1 VALMRAFAA
10 SFLIVFSVLS
20 EVAFVAFRG
29 LPAPVVTVLLVLGAT
44 LGICLA
50 VSSAARN
57 VSPAAFAASSIA
69 LAVFAARWLSLTS
82 LAVSLISFAVSLV
95 AAASCTASASSV
107 IAPLSRNYFT
117 VSLAVEDTSRI
128 VIATPTSFTLSAACS
143 GVISLDTLCPRA
155 RTRFEEFNLCNYI
168 VSSLKT

>member
-1 VALMRAFAA
+1 MRAFAA

-95 AAASCTASASSV
+95 AAAASCTASASSV

-128 VIATPTSFTLSAACS
+128 VLATLRPSPCPLLVQVLFPLILYVHGHVLGLKSS
-143 GVISLDTLCPRA
+143 IYVI
-155 RTRFEEFNLCNYI
+155 I
-168 VSSLKT
+168 

>member
-1 VALMRAFAA
+1 MRVFAA

-117 VSLAVEDTSRI
+117 VSLAVENTSRI
-128 VIATPTSFTLSAACS
+128 VLATLRPSPCPLLVQVLFPLILYVHGHVLGLKSS
-143 GVISLDTLCPRA
+143 IYVI
-155 RTRFEEFNLCNYI
+155 I
-168 VSSLKT
+168 

>member
-128 VIATPTSFTLSAACS
+128 VLATLRPSPCPLLVQVLFPLILYVHGHVLGLKSS
-143 GVISLDTLCPRA
+143 IYVI
-155 RTRFEEFNLCNYI
+155 I
-168 VSSLKT
+168 

>member
-1 VALMRAFAA
+1 MRAFAA

-107 IAPLSRNYFT
+107 IAPLSRNFFT

-128 VIATPTSFTLSAACS
+128 VLATLRPSPCPLLVQVLFPLILYVHGHVLGLKSS
-143 GVISLDTLCPRA
+143 IYVI
-155 RTRFEEFNLCNYI
+155 I
-168 VSSLKT
+168 

>member
-1 VALMRAFAA
+1 MRVFAA

-50 VSSAARN
+50 VSSAVRN
-57 VSPAAFAASSIA
+57 VSPAAFVVSSTA
-69 LAVFAARWLSLTS
+69 LAVSAARWLSLTS

-107 IAPLSRNYFT
+107 IAPLSRNFFT

-128 VIATPTSFTLSAACS
+128 VLATLRPSPCPLLVQVLFPLILYVHGHVLGLKSS
-143 GVISLDTLCPRA
+143 IYVI
-155 RTRFEEFNLCNYI
+155 I
-168 VSSLKT
+168 

>member
-1 VALMRAFAA
+1 MRAFAA

-82 LAVSLISFAVSLV
+82 LAVSLISFAVPV
-95 AAASCTASASSV
+95 SCTASASSV

-128 VIATPTSFTLSAACS
+128 VLATLRPSPCPLLVQVLFPLILYVHGHVLGLKSS
-143 GVISLDTLCPRA
+143 IYVI
-155 RTRFEEFNLCNYI
+155 I
-168 VSSLKT
+168 

>member
-1 VALMRAFAA
+1 MRAFAA

-128 VIATPTSFTLSAACS
+128 VLATLRPSPCPLLVQVLFPLILYVHGHVLGLKSS
-143 GVISLDTLCPRA
+143 IYVI
-155 RTRFEEFNLCNYI
+155 I
-168 VSSLKT
+168 